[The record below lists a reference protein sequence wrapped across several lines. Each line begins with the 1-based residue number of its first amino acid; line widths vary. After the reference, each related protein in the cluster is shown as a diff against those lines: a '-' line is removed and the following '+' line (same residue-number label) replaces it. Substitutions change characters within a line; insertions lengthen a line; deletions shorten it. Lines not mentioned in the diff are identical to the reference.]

1 MHVSGKWLAELVDI
15 PKDITPTSIA
25 EKLTSAGLEVEAVVD
40 LAAQLKGVVVARVD
54 SCVPH
59 PQADKLKLCRVD
71 SGLPSGAVDVVCG
84 AANVHGGALVCFA
97 PPGMVLPGGKRIDV
111 ASVRGVTSHGM
122 LCSASELGLE
132 ATSDG
137 LLLLADGE
145 PGVVVGAPVAPLVG
159 RDDVVY
165 VLGVTPNRPDA
176 LSHVG
181 VARELAAA
189 LRTRMKLATPTC
201 PERGGPID
209 GLARVTIEDP
219 DGCPRYACR
228 VIEDVAVGPSP
239 RWLQA
244 RLAAVGIRSINN
256 VVDVTNLLMMERG
269 IPLHAFDYDKLG
281 KSGSRA
287 AIVVRGARAGE
298 TLVTLDGKER
308 TLVEGDVV
316 IGDVA
321 GEHGRAIALAGVMG
335 GRDTEV
341 SSSTTRVLLE
351 GAHFN
356 ASRVRRTA
364 RRLDLHSEASHRFE
378 RGADANGV
386 LQSLDRAAGL
396 VAELS
401 APHGKENRARVAR
414 GVVDSYPRKVAPAIV
429 TLRPRRAAA
438 LLGVAPRVVDEA
450 AVSKLLLS
458 LGLEVEGREAEAI
471 RFRVPTYRPDLT
483 REVDLIE
490 ELLRLV
496 GMDQIPSTLP
506 ARGGEANAGLFDVRR
521 HQALSAARRALRA
534 AGYDEAINLAFA
546 SPDDVARF
554 PAWDGGGE
562 PIRVK
567 NPLGEE
573 RSLMRRSLLPG
584 LVQNMATNHRRGVV
598 EVRLYESGT
607 VFLGRNGQ
615 GAMPR
620 TDDRAA
626 AAGRDAFALE
636 RPRLAGV
643 ASGASVGAT
652 FDRKEAA
659 FDFFDLKGH
668 LEELL
673 DDVGVIGARFIGL
686 DGAAVVAPFLHP
698 RARASIQVEVD
709 GADVV
714 LGVAGELHPDISA
727 LHDLRSQAYAFDL
740 DAELL
745 AVAARARVRA
755 RPLPRFPSVR
765 RDFALLVDAAL
776 PAAALQGCF
785 AAAPAA
791 TGLLEHV
798 AIFDVYQGK
807 GVPDGK
813 KSVAIG
819 VTLRAAD
826 RTLTDAEVA
835 AVVDGLL
842 GGARALGAEVRAG

>member
-1 MHVSGKWLAELVDI
+1 MHVSGKWLAELVDL
-15 PKDITPTSIA
+15 PKDVTPTVIA
-25 EKLTSAGLEVEAVVD
+25 ERLTAAGLEVESVVD
-40 LAAQLKGVVVARVD
+40 LAAQIKGVVVARVD

-59 PQADKLKLCRVD
+59 PAADKLKLCRVD
-71 SGLPSGAVDVVCG
+71 TGDGVVDVVCG

-97 PPGMVLPGGKRIDV
+97 RPGTVLPGGKKIDV
-111 ASVRGVTSHGM
+111 AAVRGVTSHGM

-132 ATSDG
+132 SQSDG
-137 LLLLADGE
+137 LLLLSESD
-145 PGVVVGAPVAPLVG
+145 PGVALGAPVAPLLG

-176 LSHVG
+176 LSHMG

-189 LRTRMKLATPTC
+189 LRTRMKAPTPTC

-219 DGCPRYACR
+219 EGCPRYACR
-228 VIEDVAVGPSP
+228 VIEDVVIGPSP
-239 RWLQA
+239 RWLAA
-244 RLAAVGIRSINN
+244 RLGAVGIRSINN
-256 VVDVTNLLMMERG
+256 VVDVTNLVMMERG

-287 AIVVRGARAGE
+287 ALVVRSARPGE

-316 IGDVA
+316 IGDAA
-321 GEHGRAIALAGVMG
+321 GEHGRAVAIAGVMG

-341 SSSTTRVLLE
+341 SSSTTRILLE

-356 ASRVRRTA
+356 AGRVRRTS

-386 LQSLDRAAGL
+386 LQSLDRAAAL
-396 VAELS
+396 IAEMS
-401 APHGKENRARVAR
+401 APHGKETRARVAR
-414 GVVDSYPRKVAPAIV
+414 GVVDSYPRKVAPTIV

-438 LLGVAPRVVDEA
+438 LLGVPAKLVDEA
-450 AVSKLLLS
+450 AASKLLLS

-496 GMDQIPSTLP
+496 GMDQVPATLP
-506 ARGGEANAGLFDVRR
+506 ARGGEAHAGLFDVRR
-521 HQALSAARRALRA
+521 HRALAVARQALRA

-554 PAWDGGGE
+554 PAWDVGGE

-573 RSLMRRSLLPG
+573 RSLLRRSLLPG
-584 LVQNMATNHRRGVV
+584 LVQNLATNHRRGILD
-598 EVRLYESGT
+598 VRLYEQGT

-615 GAMPR
+615 GAHPR
-620 TDDRAA
+620 LDDKVA
-626 AAGRDAFALE
+626 AAGGDAFAKE
-636 RPRLAGV
+636 RPRLCAI
-643 ASGASVGAT
+643 ASGASAGAA
-652 FDRKEAA
+652 FDRKASTL
-659 FDFFDLKGH
+659 DFFDVKGH

-673 DDVGVIGARFIGL
+673 DTLGGSGGRFVSMDS
-686 DGAAVVAPFLHP
+686 DGPVAPFLHP
-698 RARASIQVEVD
+698 RARATIRVEID
-709 GADVV
+709 GAEVV
-714 LGVAGELHPDISA
+714 LGVVGELHPDLAA
-727 LHDLRSQAYAFDL
+727 LYDLRAPAYVFDL
-740 DAELL
+740 DCELL
-745 AVAARARVRA
+745 ALTARTRVRA
-755 RPLPRFPSVR
+755 RPLPRYPAVQ
-765 RDFALLVDAAL
+765 RDFAFLVDASLPSSAL
-776 PAAALQGCF
+776 RTAF
-785 AAAPAA
+785 AQAPAA
-791 TGLLEHV
+791 RGLLETID
-798 AIFDVYQGK
+798 IFDVYQGA
-807 GVPDGK
+807 GVPEGK
-813 KSVAIG
+813 KSIALS

-826 RTLTDAEVA
+826 RTLADADVG
-835 AVVDGLL
+835 AVVDGLVASA
-842 GGARALGAEVRAG
+842 GSLGAVVRAG

>member
-1 MHVSGKWLAELVDI
+1 MHVSGKWLAELVDT
-15 PKDITPTSIA
+15 PKDITPAVIA

-40 LAAQLKGVVVARVD
+40 LGAQLKGVVVARVD

-71 SGLPSGAVDVVCG
+71 AGRPEGPVEVVCG

-97 PPGMVLPGGKRIDV
+97 QPGTVLPGGKRIDV
-111 ASVRGVTSHGM
+111 ATVRGVTSHGM

-132 ATSDG
+132 TTSDG

-145 PGVVVGAPVAPLVG
+145 PGVVVGAPVAPIIG

-176 LSHVG
+176 LSHLG

-189 LRTRMKLATPTC
+189 LRTRMKALAPTC

-219 DGCPRYACR
+219 EGCPRYACR
-228 VIEDVAVGPSP
+228 VIEDVVVGPSP

-244 RLAAVGIRSINN
+244 RLQAVGIRSINN
-256 VVDVTNLLMMERG
+256 IVDVTNLVMMERG

-287 AIVVRGARAGE
+287 ALIVRSARTGE
-298 TLVTLDGKER
+298 TVVTLDGKER
-308 TLVEGDVV
+308 ALLEGDVV
-316 IGDVA
+316 IADVA
-321 GEHGRAIALAGVMG
+321 GEHGRAIAIAGVMG
-335 GRDTEV
+335 GRETEV
-341 SSSTTRVLLE
+341 SASTTRVLLE

-356 ASRVRRTA
+356 AARVRRTA

-386 LQSLDRAAGL
+386 LQSLDRAAAL
-396 VAELS
+396 IAELS
-401 APHGKENRARVAR
+401 APHGKEPRARVAR
-414 GVVDSYPRKVAPAIV
+414 GVVDSYPRKIAPAIV
-429 TLRPRRAAA
+429 TLRPRRAAS
-438 LLGVAPRVVDEA
+438 LLGVSPKIVDEA
-450 AVSKLLLS
+450 AASKLLLS

-490 ELLRLV
+490 ELLRLL
-496 GMDQIPSTLP
+496 GMDQIPATLP
-506 ARGGEANAGLFDVRR
+506 ARGGEASAGLYDARR
-521 HQALSAARRALRA
+521 HRALVMARRALQA
-534 AGYDEAINLAFA
+534 SGYDEAINLAFA
-546 SPDDVARF
+546 SPDDAVRF
-554 PAWDGGGE
+554 PMWDAAGE

-573 RSLMRRSLLPG
+573 RSIMRRSLLPG
-584 LVQNMATNHRRGVV
+584 LVQNLATNHRRGVV
-598 EVRLYESGT
+598 DVRLYEAGT
-607 VFLGRNGQ
+607 IFLGRNGN
-615 GAMPR
+615 GAGPR
-620 TDDRAA
+620 IDDKAS
-626 AAGRDAFALE
+626 AAGGDAFAIE

-643 ASGASVGAT
+643 ASGAGVAAA
-652 FDRKEAA
+652 FDRKANT

-668 LEELL
+668 VEELFETAGVEGVRF
-673 DDVGVIGARFIGL
+673 VGM
-686 DGAAVVAPFLHP
+686 DGDGPAAPYLHP
-698 RARASIQVEVD
+698 RARASVRVEID
-709 GADVV
+709 GSEIV
-714 LGVAGELHPDISA
+714 LGVLGELHPDLASRY
-727 LHDLRSQAYAFDL
+727 DLRAAAYVFEL

-755 RPLPRFPSVR
+755 RPLPRFPAVQ
-765 RDFALLVDAAL
+765 RDFAFVVDAAL
-776 PAAALQGCF
+776 PAAALQACF
-785 AAAPAA
+785 AGAPAA
-791 TGLLEHV
+791 RELLEQV
-798 AIFDVYQGK
+798 AIFDVYQGR

-813 KSVAIG
+813 KSIALG
-819 VTLRAAD
+819 VTLRATD

-835 AVVDGLL
+835 TVVDELVGC
-842 GGARALGAEVRAG
+842 ARALGAEVRAG